1 MKTKFACAAGLALTT
16 LLSSCA
22 SHTIRASEFNP
33 VGNAG
38 QEIARP
44 STSIGGRSG
53 FSTDGTGYPAQECR
67 GGDLAQ
73 VEVRRDVGQTI
84 VTLLTL
90 GIVNPA
96 TIYFY
101 CEKQEI
107 PPPCDCEEGD
117 GL

>member
-1 MKTKFACAAGLALTT
+1 MSKRVFYIAFS
-16 LLSSCA
+16 LSVFFISGCA

-38 QEIARP
+38 QAIEHGSI
-44 STSIGGRSG
+44 SIGGRAGLS
-53 FSTDGTGYPAQECR
+53 SDGTGYIAAECR
-67 GGDLAQ
+67 GGDLAE
-73 VEVRRDVGQTI
+73 VEFRRNVGQTF

-90 GIVNPA
+90 GIVSPA

-101 CEKQEI
+101 CEKQEV
-107 PPPCDCEEGD
+107 PPPCDCEDGD